1 MKTIKL
7 LITTLLFSSCNLM
20 ATEEPDFHLILK
32 KDNFEIREYEPKILA
47 QVEVVGDFDDASK
60 KGFRLLAD
68 YIFGNNVSDDG
79 SSKIDMTAPVVLEP
93 KSKVIDMTAPFIK
106 EGNGREWLISF
117 VMPKEFSIKNLPKPN
132 NKEIKIIKLPKE
144 KYAVIIFSGL
154 IRESNYKEQEK
165 LLKNFINAKNLT
177 TVGQLQIARYNPPW
191 TLPFFRRNEL
201 MIKIN

>member
-20 ATEEPDFHLILK
+20 ATEEPDFNLILK

-60 KGFRLLAD
+60 KGFRLLAV

-106 EGNGREWLISF
+106 EGNGREGLISF
-117 VMPKEFSIKNLPKPN
+117 VMPKSF
-132 NKEIKIIKLPKE
+132 
-144 KYAVIIFSGL
+144 
-154 IRESNYKEQEK
+154 Q
-165 LLKNFINAKNLT
+165 
-177 TVGQLQIARYNPPW
+177 
-191 TLPFFRRNEL
+191 
-201 MIKIN
+201 